1 MEMVRSLLTDPEI
14 ACNENFLF
22 PDGESP
28 TSSPACRW
36 EDVDP
41 KTHKL
46 SDLTSG
52 RWYHETYYLKCH
64 GKEGHVLLPIILYS
78 DKTHTDQRGN
88 LCQEPVLFTL
98 GIFNKRTRQLPRAW
112 RPLGFVPNMQILNQS
127 IKSTQKIDDYHRCLD
142 IILAGLE
149 KAQSHEGLKWDF
161 FYRGKSEEVI
171 LVPEVCFVMGD
182 NEAQAKHCAMYQC
195 RSNYGVKCLCRICTV
210 PTHEINRTYDGDK
223 YPWHRRSVINHQISL
238 YIAKK
243 AKGNSADAEAK
254 FLQNCSHHPVL
265 NAWRNISFGWYGIG
279 NINYASP
286 GDILHSNN
294 EGQCHAVEE
303 SILACKKANI
313 SKALR
318 EAEEKKK
325 EKFKQQVK
333 MQRKKLMEEMLRL
346 GKKNET
352 EIDDT
357 EIVVKITEKLDESEL
372 MAYRVFSKEVRADVD
387 QMAKNG
393 DGFYSIKVICHWEG
407 LILSMG

>member
-1 MEMVRSLLTDPEI
+1 VDVVTFDFMEMVRSLLTDPEI

-41 KTHKL
+41 KSHKL
-46 SDLTSG
+46 SNLTSG

-98 GIFNKRTRQLPRAW
+98 GIFNKHTRQLPRAW
-112 RPLGFVPNMQILNQS
+112 RPLGFVPNIQIHNQS
-127 IKSTQKIDDYHRCLD
+127 IKSTQKIDDYHCCLD

-161 FYRGKSEEVI
+161 FYRGKSTEVV

-238 YIAKK
+238 YITKK
-243 AKGNSADAEAK
+243 AKGSSADAEAK

-303 SILACKKANI
+303 SILTCKKANI

-318 EAEEKKK
+318 EAEETKK

-333 MQRKKLMEEMLRL
+333 IQRK
-346 GKKNET
+346 N
-352 EIDDT
+352 
-357 EIVVKITEKLDESEL
+357 
-372 MAYRVFSKEVRADVD
+372 
-387 QMAKNG
+387 
-393 DGFYSIKVICHWEG
+393 
-407 LILSMG
+407 